1 MILFQ
6 VASLQHQKQTL
17 ENILITERCR
27 AAENAQNLER
37 KLREVQDLLF
47 NKMKEVSTAQEQ
59 NIPLKFEIDT
69 FKALLE
75 EEEKR

>member
-17 ENILITERCR
+17 ENILATERCR